1 MASKPEP
8 SSDWMRPNLDLQ
20 PKRELPKADRERQTL
35 FNESILEMSKEYIYA
50 SSTGIVLHT
59 ASEPSDRFNAMK

>member
-35 FNESILEMSKEYIYA
+35 FNESILEMSKEYAYV
-50 SSTGIVLHT
+50 SSADGISKKVCRSSVL
-59 ASEPSDRFNAMK
+59 S

>member
-35 FNESILEMSKEYIYA
+35 FNESILEMSKEYAYVSSADIYQKKFA
-50 SSTGIVLHT
+50 DAL
-59 ASEPSDRFNAMK
+59 F

>member
-35 FNESILEMSKEYIYA
+35 FNESILEMSKEYAYV
-50 SSTGIVLHT
+50 SSADSISKKVCRCSVL
-59 ASEPSDRFNAMK
+59 S